1 MLRWDEMP
9 IEAVLLDLDDT
20 LLDNQLG
27 LEPASDLVSELVAE
41 RLGDV
46 AVADVRAQLRR
57 SSEWFWSDEERHR
70 AGRLDMPAARRAV
83 LAHLLESLGR
93 ADGRFAAELG
103 QHYSELRDASLAPI
117 EGAFEALARLR
128 DAAPA
133 LGLVTNGAAAAQRAK
148 IERFALSDFFDV
160 IVVEGE
166 FGAGKPDA
174 RVFWHATAALRAAP
188 AASLM
193 AGDNYECDVLGAL
206 RAGLQAVWIE
216 PRGRPAPAAAPRRHR
231 TLPSLSALVDLLGA

>member
-1 MLRWDEMP
+1 MLRFDGTP

-20 LLDNQLG
+20 LLDNQVG
-27 LEPASDLVSELVAE
+27 LEAAWERVSELVAQ
-41 RLGDV
+41 RLGGM
-46 AVADVRAQLRR
+46 AVADVRAQLAR

-93 ADGRFAAELG
+93 PAGRLADELG
-103 QHYSELRDASLAPI
+103 QRYCELRDASLAPI

-128 DAAPA
+128 AAAPA

-148 IERFALSDFFDV
+148 IDRFALGGFFDV

-174 RVFWHATAALRAAP
+174 RVFRHATAALGAAP

-193 AGDNYECDVLGAL
+193 AGDNYDCDVLGAL

-216 PRGRPAPAAAPRRHR
+216 PRGRPAPVSAPRPHR
-231 TLPSLSALVDLLGA
+231 TLPSLSALVELLGV